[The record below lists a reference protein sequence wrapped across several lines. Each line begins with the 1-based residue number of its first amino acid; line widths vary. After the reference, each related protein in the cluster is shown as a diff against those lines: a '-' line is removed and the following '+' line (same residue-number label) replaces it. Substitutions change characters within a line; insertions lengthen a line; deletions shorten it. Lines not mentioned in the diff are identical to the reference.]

1 MGNKRL
7 AAGMRPMGPNQ
18 LDWIIY
24 KGLCI
29 CLELSVK
36 QGRRG
41 LLLLTRLYAFV
52 KAGVQSWP
60 QEDSDGEALRL

>member
-41 LLLLTRLYAFV
+41 LFIINKALCICQGRSTELATRGL
-52 KAGVQSWP
+52 
-60 QEDSDGEALRL
+60 